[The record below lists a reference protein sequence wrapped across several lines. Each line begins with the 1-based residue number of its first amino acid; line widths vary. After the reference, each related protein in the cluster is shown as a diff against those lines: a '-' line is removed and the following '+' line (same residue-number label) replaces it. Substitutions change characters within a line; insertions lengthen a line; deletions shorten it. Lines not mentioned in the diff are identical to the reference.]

1 MESVALSLYQAHFF
15 KEKKNICLNKQIK
28 SCISLKIIASCLLRV
43 KTYFLFYYFYWIL
56 GLALGWNVCCRKAK
70 AYFTPK
76 NASVK
81 VNKM

>member
-43 KTYFLFYYFYWIL
+43 KNIFFDLLFLLNFGVSPRLKCLLSKSKGIFY
-56 GLALGWNVCCRKAK
+56 
-70 AYFTPK
+70 T
-76 NASVK
+76 
-81 VNKM
+81 

>member
-1 MESVALSLYQAHFF
+1 MESVAFSLYQAHFF

-28 SCISLKIIASCLLRV
+28 SCISLKII
-43 KTYFLFYYFYWIL
+43 L
-56 GLALGWNVCCRKAK
+56 GLALGWNVCRRKAK

-76 NASVK
+76 NARVK

>member
-43 KTYFLFYYFYWIL
+43 KTYFLIYYFY
-56 GLALGWNVCCRKAK
+56 
-70 AYFTPK
+70 
-76 NASVK
+76 
-81 VNKM
+81 